1 MAGSE
6 ASAAGE
12 AVATGAPHAG
22 AEAALRAALL
32 GGMAIP
38 AHPLALT
45 ASGRFDERHQRAL
58 TRYYIDAGA
67 GGVAVG
73 VHTTQFEIR
82 EHGLL
87 EPVLALAAET
97 ARAWGGGG
105 RAPTERE
112 AAGAAS
118 SAGAAPSGAA
128 SPSGAPSPSPQ
139 RTGAT
144 APLLIAGVC
153 GPTPQALA
161 EAALAARLGY
171 HAGLLSLA
179 ALRQA
184 PLDALLEH
192 CRAVAGTIPLFGF
205 YLQPAVGGRELPPA
219 FWEGFFAI
227 PGVVAVKVAPFDR
240 YRTRDVV
247 RALAESGRDD
257 VALYTGNDDHIL
269 LDLLTEHVVATDA
282 GERRLRF
289 AGGLLGHWA
298 VWTRRAVEQLERCRA
313 ERDGGPSAASLALA
327 EQVTEANAALFDP
340 PHRFAGCI
348 PGLHAV
354 LHGQGLL
361 ASPRTLDASAA
372 LSPGQAAAIE
382 RVRRRYPHLTDDG
395 FVAANLERW
404 LA

>member
-1 MAGSE
+1 MDASE
-6 ASAAGE
+6 E
-12 AVATGAPHAG
+12 AVGGGPRSEPAV
-22 AEAALRAALL
+22 RAALL
-32 GGMAIP
+32 GGLAIP

-45 ASGRFDERHQRAL
+45 ASGRFDGRHQRAL
-58 TRYYIDAGA
+58 TRYYMDAGA
-67 GGVAVG
+67 GGLAVG

-82 EHGLL
+82 AHGLL
-87 EPVLALAAET
+87 EPVLAVAAET
-97 ARAWGGGG
+97 ARAWRGGG
-105 RAPTERE
+105 A
-112 AAGAAS
+112 
-118 SAGAAPSGAA
+118 
-128 SPSGAPSPSPQ
+128 
-139 RTGAT
+139 

-171 HAGLLSLA
+171 DAGLLSLA
-179 ALRQA
+179 ALREA
-184 PLDALLEH
+184 PMDALLEH
-192 CRAVAGTIPLFGF
+192 CRAVAETIPLFGF

-227 PGVVAVKVAPFDR
+227 PRVVAVKVAPFDR
-240 YRTRDVV
+240 YRTRDVM

-298 VWTRRAVEQLERCRA
+298 VWTRRAVEQLERCRG
-313 ERDGGPSAASLALA
+313 ERAGGGPSAASLALA

-340 PHRFAGCI
+340 HHRFAGCI
-348 PGLHAV
+348 PGLHTV

-361 ASPRTLDASAA
+361 ASPRTLDASTA

-382 RVRRRYPHLTDDG
+382 RVRRLYPHLTDDA